1 MDNTQSEKK
10 AKPPTKSSAY
20 ATLRVKKET
29 RRKAVQIVE
38 KLNNKDYGARLK
50 MSDYVAFALGLV
62 SQEHHTM
69 LQEATLSH
77 EDRLKRDHKAYVALH
92 GMISKDEYL
101 GKRLT
106 GEIAPPKPS
115 GSEMPRNE

>member
-1 MDNTQSEKK
+1 
-10 AKPPTKSSAY
+10 
-20 ATLRVKKET
+20 L
-29 RRKAVQIVE
+29 
-38 KLNNKDYGARLK
+38 G
-50 MSDYVAFALGLV
+50 DYVAFALGLV
-62 SQEHHTM
+62 TKEHHTM

-106 GEIAPPKPS
+106 GEIPS
-115 GSEMPRNE
+115 PSFPQNEPAQNA